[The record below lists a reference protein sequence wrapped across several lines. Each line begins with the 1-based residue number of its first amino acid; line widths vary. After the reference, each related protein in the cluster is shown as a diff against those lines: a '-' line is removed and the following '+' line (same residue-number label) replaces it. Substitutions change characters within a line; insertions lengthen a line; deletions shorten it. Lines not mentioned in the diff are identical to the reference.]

1 MDYNEMTNYVKGRIG
16 TYKWH
21 KMNLEGV
28 TEKDKFEQ
36 CRDELMA
43 DIMDD
48 TKYVRSILA
57 AGIPKPVA
65 DLLEVLSRNE
75 ADAMNFFV
83 QYKSL
88 YDL

>member
-1 MDYNEMTNYVKGRIG
+1 MDYNELSNYVKGRIG

-28 TEKDKFEQ
+28 TEKEKFEQ

-48 TKYVRSILA
+48 TRYVRNMLA

-65 DLLEVLSRNE
+65 DLLEVLNRNE
-75 ADAMNFFV
+75 VETMNFFV

-88 YDL
+88 YNL